1 MVGMTT
7 LGVGF
12 PYIASVPAD
21 FYELGVLDFV
31 EITPEALDRQQDN
44 SLLVLITAALQC
56 THTIW
61 SWCIQRNHM
70 PPREFQTTLARM
82 LPHDDRNPLR
92 SLSLSSGERMPPEAQ
107 QPTVVIESTPAV
119 RTPRSEQ
126 RPANTASVTLSVLSE
141 PQRRAIL
148 NAWIKA
154 GGETLSFFRVD
165 PETRL
170 DFIAKHLPNPS
181 LELNVCRLERAT
193 IRARTHAKCFQ
204 RPDPALFDPERVM
217 RVGRH
222 AQMVTAV
229 LVAPGLQS
237 VHRAATALEQALW
250 SRLAV
255 PAQTAT
261 LLREGFPRE
270 LLETML
276 HIGALEYAC

>member
-1 MVGMTT
+1 
-7 LGVGF
+7 
-12 PYIASVPAD
+12 
-21 FYELGVLDFV
+21 
-31 EITPEALDRQQDN
+31 
-44 SLLVLITAALQC
+44 
-56 THTIW
+56 
-61 SWCIQRNHM
+61 M
-70 PPREFQTTLARM
+70 PPREFQATLA
-82 LPHDDRNPLR
+82 
-92 SLSLSSGERMPPEAQ
+92 
-107 QPTVVIESTPAV
+107 STPAV
-119 RTPRSEQ
+119 RTPRSGQ
-126 RPANTASVTLSVLSE
+126 RPANTASMTLSVLSE

-154 GGETLSFFRVD
+154 GGETLSFFRMD
-165 PETRL
+165 AEARL

-193 IRARTHAKCFQ
+193 IRARTHANCFQ
-204 RPDPALFDPERVM
+204 PPDPALFDPERMV

-222 AQMVTAV
+222 AQMVTAL

-261 LLREGFPRE
+261 LLREGFPRD